1 MGHLTSS
8 LNQFLTHRSSI
19 GATEVLIP
27 GNFNIHRF
35 DPSDT
40 LVFVFFELLS
50 KVRVL
55 YIAIH
60 IDDCM
65 LDLGISNNYIQFH
78 AFLSVTTSL
87 TILAYSA

>member
-8 LNQFLTHRSSI
+8 LNQFLTQRSSV
-19 GATEVLIP
+19 GATVVLIP
-27 GNFNIHRF
+27 GNFTIHRF

-40 LVFVFFELLS
+40 LVFVFLELLS
-50 KVRVL
+50 KVCVL
-55 YIAIH
+55 YIASH

-87 TILAYSA
+87 IILAHSV